1 MWRTDCKRK
10 EPLERWPGRKH
21 PESSDEKPSRR
32 KGEGSE
38 RRTDLNAG
46 ETPEGEN
53 LQVFFALT
61 GKANWLETKTLRGLE
76 P

>member
-1 MWRTDCKRK
+1 MRRTDCKRK
-10 EPLERWPGRKH
+10 EPLQRRPGRKH
-21 PESSDEKPSRR
+21 PEPSDEKPSRK

-53 LQVFFALT
+53 LKVFFALT